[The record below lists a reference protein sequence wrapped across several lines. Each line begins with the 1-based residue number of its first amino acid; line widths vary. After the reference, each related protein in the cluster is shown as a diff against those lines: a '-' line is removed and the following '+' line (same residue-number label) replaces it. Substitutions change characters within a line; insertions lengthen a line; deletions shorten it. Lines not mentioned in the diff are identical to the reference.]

1 MDEFRGLDS
10 VVQAWRRHKESH
22 MKDQMSMELADV
34 LDMADEYMTEVEQQK
49 PANEQRVP
57 DPKVAAPAGYC
68 GSLFNHPG
76 HLWPPEHS
84 IGSRETQ
91 FWCHGTTHG
100 ITVPTEGPMA

>member
-1 MDEFRGLDS
+1 MDEFRGLAS
-10 VVQAWRRHKESH
+10 VVEVWRKHCDNQDVTHH
-22 MKDQMSMELADV
+22 MPNDLTVV
-34 LDMADEYMTEVEQQK
+34 LDMANEYMTEVEQQTR
-49 PANEQRVP
+49 QRAP
-57 DPKVAAPAGYC
+57 DPKVASPAGYC

-100 ITVPTEGPMA
+100 ITVPTEGPMT